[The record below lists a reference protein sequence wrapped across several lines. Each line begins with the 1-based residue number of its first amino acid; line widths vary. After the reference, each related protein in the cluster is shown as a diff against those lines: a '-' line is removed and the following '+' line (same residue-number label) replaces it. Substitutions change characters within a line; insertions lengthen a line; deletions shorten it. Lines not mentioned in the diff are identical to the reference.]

1 MHIHICSSGW
11 LAVNQASGSLEGAAP
26 ARLSAAEQ
34 SQRTVA
40 WLTLLQA
47 PTPRP
52 GPVRFPRCWL
62 PPQLCEEWGLKTRPR
77 VPLHLLEVGARVGE
91 KPQLRFP
98 GRGQGKGVY
107 S

>member
-1 MHIHICSSGW
+1 M
-11 LAVNQASGSLEGAAP
+11 
-26 ARLSAAEQ
+26 
-34 SQRTVA
+34 
-40 WLTLLQA
+40 
-47 PTPRP
+47 
-52 GPVRFPRCWL
+52 RFPRCWL